1 MLVADLI
8 QENLGLDVRC
18 EKCERIVIIEGRK
31 LLARFEAG
39 LNIRTLQRNFRRG
52 QIMRHDKPCGGRAT
66 VRITIPDKVH
76 ERGIAY
82 DKMHH

>member
-31 LLARFEAG
+31 LLARFEVG
-39 LNIRTLQRNFRRG
+39 LNIRTLQ
-52 QIMRHDKPCGGRAT
+52 
-66 VRITIPDKVH
+66 
-76 ERGIAY
+76 
-82 DKMHH
+82 